1 MLEILNAK
9 HTITKNT
16 CVSLGL
22 SLNSEISDNEGG
34 MIGAYSSIS
43 SPADPHGVSVYY
55 IYKYIFAYKYIDIY
69 IDIRYWGYDNAIVKA
84 RVVAHSPRSPP
95 GPAVI

>member
-34 MIGAYSSIS
+34 MIGAYSSFRHRQTRMEFQFII
-43 SPADPHGVSVYY
+43 Y
-55 IYKYIFAYKYIDIY
+55 INIFAYILIY
-69 IDIRYWGYDNAIVKA
+69 ILIFDIGDMIMRL
-84 RVVAHSPRSPP
+84 
-95 GPAVI
+95 

>member
-34 MIGAYSSIS
+34 MIGAYSSFRHRQTRMEFQFIIIL
-43 SPADPHGVSVYY
+43 Y
-55 IYKYIFAYKYIDIY
+55 IYIYSHILIY
-69 IDIRYWGYDNAIVKA
+69 ILIFDIGDMIMRL
-84 RVVAHSPRSPP
+84 
-95 GPAVI
+95 